1 MIIMVETINRIIER
15 IVKMT
20 PLVKLFLVLILLILA
35 INPSSEE
42 IDIPRKNIA
51 LLTNQVLLEVY

>member
-1 MIIMVETINRIIER
+1 MIIVVETINRIIER